1 MAKFFKHVGLHNGKK
16 VVIVQRMI
24 PGEAHMCSVL
34 YSQIIPSS
42 YHDDIMKVLES
53 VEGQASNEFVD
64 ILRRRT
70 ASNGNNLLQAVAQ
83 EGYLKK
89 VPTNQVSVR
98 PNSASDIRLD
108 ELNNL
113 LQAAGTGKEAIARLE
128 ELDRQQGYKDNR
140 KTGAAAMAAPDTS
153 DGALSDSGL
162 AQLNIRQAEKMKADA
177 AGLLAEADRLLAEAA
192 QLDPTLAKTK
202 GATTRGTRTKKTPA

>member
-53 VEGQASNEFVD
+53 VEGQAANEFVD

-70 ASNGNNLLQAVAQ
+70 ARNGNNLLHAVAQ

-113 LQAAGTGKEAIARLE
+113 LQAAGTGREAIERLE
-128 ELDRQQGYKDNR
+128 KLDSEQGYKDNR
-140 KTGAAAMAAPDTS
+140 KTGAAAIAAEDTS
-153 DGALSDSGL
+153 GALSDSGL

-192 QLDPTLAKTK
+192 TLDPTLAKTK
-202 GATTRGTRTKKTPA
+202 GTTNRGKKTPA

>member
-24 PGEAHMCSVL
+24 PGEPHMCSVL

-53 VEGQASNEFVD
+53 VEGQAANEFVD

-140 KTGAAAMAAPDTS
+140 KTAAPVAVAAD
-153 DGALSDSGL
+153 DGALSDARL
-162 AQLNIRQAEKMKADA
+162 AQLNIQQAEKMKADA
-177 AGLLAEADRLLAEAA
+177 AGLLAEAERLLAEAA